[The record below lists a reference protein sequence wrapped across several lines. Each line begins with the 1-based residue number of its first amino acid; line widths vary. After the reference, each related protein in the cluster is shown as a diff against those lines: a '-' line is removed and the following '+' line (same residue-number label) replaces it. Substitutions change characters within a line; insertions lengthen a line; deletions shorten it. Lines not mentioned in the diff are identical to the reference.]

1 MCGINDVRIIQSS
14 EYGGKLMAIYKI
26 YINQYKNP
34 PYIKSTTAFNIKNAV
49 VYMVYDSKFENHFN
63 HWETTK
69 LRLQF
74 FECFYRIII
83 NFE

>member
-1 MCGINDVRIIQSS
+1 
-14 EYGGKLMAIYKI
+14 MAIYKI

-63 HWETTK
+63 H
-69 LRLQF
+69 
-74 FECFYRIII
+74 
-83 NFE
+83 